1 MKRTIIYV
9 FGPKRL
15 SKKYYSNGEMILEE
29 GGWLKIGK
37 TSVEDINA
45 NKWDVAVS
53 RISQETR
60 TGIPEVCKLYDVFE
74 FPYKDVNVDDEIRKI
89 LAEDIYQLETSKHHN
104 RGIEE
109 YEIKAG
115 REFVYGVKRS
125 QLFNAVAKYERDLM
139 LEHYQKDSF
148 EDVIKMVKQNN
159 AIETPFETDSN
170 EFVSSTTPTV
180 VDNDKVL
187 WCNQLWEKVIER
199 LNGLNIKNISNPPGR
214 SYIVVKSSV
223 NHSISYVLSYSVR
236 YDLTYVGIETFNG
249 EEARDVIN
257 QFIANNSRLSQ
268 IPDWIKKQGSK
279 NKNKWAWLIAD
290 TLDKSDDELVEWYI
304 NVFTPIYNEFEKG
317 CI

>member
-139 LEHYQKDSF
+139 LEHYQMNNF

-159 AIETPFETDSN
+159 TIETPFETERN

-199 LNGLNIKNISNPPGR
+199 LNGLNIKNISNPLGR
-214 SYIVVKSSV
+214 PYITVKSSV
-223 NHSISYVLSYSVR
+223 NQSISYALSYSVR
-236 YDLTYVGIETFNG
+236 YELTYVAIETFNG
-249 EEARDVIN
+249 EVAREEVE
-257 QFIANNSRLSQ
+257 QFIEYVQKRA
-268 IPDWIKKQGSK
+268 
-279 NKNKWAWLIAD
+279 
-290 TLDKSDDELVEWYI
+290 
-304 NVFTPIYNEFEKG
+304 
-317 CI
+317 

>member
-1 MKRTIIYV
+1 M
-9 FGPKRL
+9 
-15 SKKYYSNGEMILEE
+15 
-29 GGWLKIGK
+29 
-37 TSVEDINA
+37 
-45 NKWDVAVS
+45 
-53 RISQETR
+53 
-60 TGIPEVCKLYDVFE
+60 
-74 FPYKDVNVDDEIRKI
+74 
-89 LAEDIYQLETSKHHN
+89 
-104 RGIEE
+104 
-109 YEIKAG
+109 
-115 REFVYGVKRS
+115 
-125 QLFNAVAKYERDLM
+125 FNAVAKYERDLM

-199 LNGLNIKNISNPPGR
+199 LNGLNIKNISNSPGR
-214 SYIVVKSSV
+214 SYIVVKSFV
-223 NHSISYVLSYSVR
+223 NQSISYVLSYSVR

-257 QFIANNSRLSQ
+257 QFIANNSCLSQ
-268 IPDWIKKQGSK
+268 IPDRIKKQGS
-279 NKNKWAWLIAD
+279 KNKWAWLIAD
-290 TLDKSDDELVEWYI
+290 SLDKLDDELVEWYI

>member
-37 TSVEDINA
+37 TCVKDINA

-74 FPYKDVNVDDEIRKI
+74 FPYKEVNVDDEIRKI

-109 YEIKAG
+109 HEIKAG

-125 QLFNAVAKYERDLM
+125 QLFNAVAKYERDLI
-139 LEHYQKDSF
+139 LEHYQKESF
-148 EDVIKMVKQNN
+148 EDVIRMVKQNN

-170 EFVSSTTPTV
+170 DAASSTSPAV
-180 VDNDKVL
+180 VDSDKTL

-199 LNGLNIKNISNPPGR
+199 LKEQNITNIKKYNGR
-214 SYIVVKSSV
+214 PYLVIKSSA
-223 NHSISYVLSYSVR
+223 NHLIQYVLSYSVR
-236 YDLTYVGIETFNG
+236 YDLTYVAIETFNG
-249 EEARDVIN
+249 EEARDVID
-257 QFIANNSRLSQ
+257 QFINNSTYLSQ
-268 IPDWIKKQGSK
+268 AQNWIKKQGSK
-279 NKNKWAWLIAD
+279 DKNKWAWLIAD